1 MGKRLSRSTL
11 RPMSNMN
18 LTSMMDCVWLLL
30 ITFIITFPMIE
41 QSIPVNLPAAK
52 GVAQPPSTKTAT
64 ITVDK
69 EGRIYLNDAVVT
81 ETDLSER
88 LAMLKESNS
97 ELSVLFRA
105 DETVAYGHVVA
116 VLKVLYHLG
125 ITKTSF
131 VTRES

>member
-1 MGKRLSRSTL
+1 
-11 RPMSNMN
+11 MSNMN

-52 GVAQPPSTKTAT
+52 GDSKPPSIKTAT

-69 EGRIYLNDAVVT
+69 EGRIYLNDQVVT
-81 ETDLSER
+81 EADLAER
-88 LAMLKESNS
+88 LAVLKESNDD
-97 ELSVLFRA
+97 LSILFRA
-105 DETVAYGHVVA
+105 DETVAYGHVVT
-116 VLKVLYHLG
+116 VLKVLYHLK